1 MAIRYTRHAEY
12 KFEVLKQHGFS
23 VTPDQV
29 ADTLTHPDRVIPQ
42 SGGRRIAQKRLTE
55 EHVLRVIYRIEG
67 DNAVVITF
75 YPGRRERYEN
85 EI

>member
-12 KFEVLKQHGFS
+12 KFEVLREHGFP

-29 ADTLTHPDRVIPQ
+29 ADALMHPDRVIPQ
-42 SGGRRIAQKRLTE
+42 SEGRLVAQKRLTE

-67 DNAVVITF
+67 NDAVVITF
-75 YPGRRERYEN
+75 YPGRRDRYEN